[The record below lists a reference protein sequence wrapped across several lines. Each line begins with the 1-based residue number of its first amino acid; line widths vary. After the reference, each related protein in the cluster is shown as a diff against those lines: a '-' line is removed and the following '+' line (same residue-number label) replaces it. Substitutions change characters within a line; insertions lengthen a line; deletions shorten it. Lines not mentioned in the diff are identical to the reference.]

1 MRVCG
6 VEDCESKVIC
16 SGFCDKHYRRF
27 KRYGDPLGFFVK
39 EKTYC
44 SLDNCNKP
52 HKGHGFCNQHYQRF
66 KKHGDPNFLSVE
78 LHGMDGTP
86 EYFSWVDMRRRCYNP
101 KRPAY
106 KDYGG
111 RGIKVCDSWNNS
123 FIAFFENMGYR
134 PSENH
139 TLDRI
144 DNEGDYTPENC
155 RWATKEVQSRN
166 QRIYVNNKTG
176 VKGVSW
182 DEKGKRWIS
191 SIYNNKKAISLGR
204 YTVFKDAVEAR
215 LDAEEKYWGFRTE
228 YNIEL

>member
-1 MRVCG
+1 MSNVDIKGLRFGRLVAVSLDFSKSRKAYLCKCDCG
-6 VEDCESKVIC
+6 NKKVIMRQSLINGC
-16 SGFCDKHYRRF
+16 TSSCGCIKKKYNHPKGYNTKTYKLWHTMIRRCHNKKSKDY
-27 KRYGDPLGFFVK
+27 KRY
-39 EKTYC
+39 
-44 SLDNCNKP
+44 SS
-52 HKGHGFCNQHYQRF
+52 KG
-66 KKHGDPNFLSVE
+66 
-78 LHGMDGTP
+78 
-86 EYFSWVDMRRRCYNP
+86 
-101 KRPAY
+101 
-106 KDYGG
+106 
-111 RGIKVCDSWNNS
+111 IIVCDRWQGLNGFVN
-123 FIAFFENMGYR
+123 FISDMGER
-134 PSENH
+134 TSDLH
-139 TLDRI
+139 SIDRI
-144 DNEGDYTPENC
+144 DNDGIYTPENC